1 MTMKH
6 IPFLVVLALMFLPTQ
21 VEGTV
26 LFGFVIA
33 VTVWDYYK
41 TFLNSPRL
49 IKRDCN
55 ALLRSAGVTDT
66 ERCECTPNLD
76 APTFNAPTLYST
88 CVSMKESICL
98 SPSDPAY
105 CTNASIGL
113 FSTFS
118 VNSGARKLLV
128 GPGIS
133 SAAVTFYNYY
143 NSIQIQFFSDV
154 IGGSTGSS
162 LRFAGCTVA
171 LSLSSGSVPCQTCV
185 ICDNGVDFKYDC
197 SNRGGPNEMTCRP
210 VTDVFPSF

>member
-1 MTMKH
+1 MKINY

-66 ERCECTPNLD
+66 ERCECTPNYG
-76 APTFNAPTLYST
+76 PSFSAPTLSFT

-105 CTNASIGL
+105 CTNASIGA

-118 VNSGARKLLV
+118 VNSAARKPLEA
-128 GPGIS
+128 PGFS
-133 SAAVTFYNYY
+133 NVAVTSSNYD
-143 NSIQIQFFSDV
+143 NSFRIQFFSN
-154 IGGSTGSS
+154 GSS
-162 LRFAGCTVA
+162 RRFAGCTVA
-171 LSLSSGSVPCQTCV
+171 LFPSSGSVPCQTCV

>member
-55 ALLRSAGVTDT
+55 ALLRSAGVTDA

-105 CTNASIGL
+105 CTNASIGA

-118 VNSGARKLLV
+118 VNSAARKPLEA
-128 GPGIS
+128 PGFS
-133 SAAVTFYNYY
+133 NVAVTSSNYD
-143 NSIQIQFFSDV
+143 NSFRIQFFSN
-154 IGGSTGSS
+154 GSS
-162 LRFAGCTVA
+162 RRFAGCTVA
-171 LSLSSGSVPCQTCV
+171 LFPSSGSVPCQTCV
-185 ICDNGVDFKYDC
+185 ICNNRMDFKYDC
-197 SNRGGPNEMTCRP
+197 SNANGPNVTTCRP